1 MGFYADLL
9 ENVPESGLPTTDF
22 LSELE
27 LRRFQVPHSMA
38 SPFPGMDPYLEAAEL
53 WPDFHQQFVAGFY
66 QTLLP
71 GLVDRYR
78 ARVQTRQYIH
88 EVVLFTSVIT
98 DQHREP
104 FIEIRSRSSGKLMT
118 LVDVVSPGN
127 RLTEVGRNAYLNT
140 RIDAQ
145 REGAS
150 LVEIDL
156 VLAGTPPFAFDRSS
170 FAESTFVVTVTRP
183 AHPHRHEVYTAT
195 LDKHLPRFRLPL
207 AADHQDT
214 LVDLQPIFMRA
225 FDQGNFRE
233 RINYTVDPPTTLNEE
248 ARAWLQ
254 SLLQEQSLR

>member
-1 MGFYADLL
+1 L
-9 ENVPESGLPTTDF
+9 ES
-22 LSELE
+22 
-27 LRRFQVPHSMA
+27 
-38 SPFPGMDPYLEAAEL
+38 AEL

-78 ARVQTRQYIH
+78 ARVQTRHYIH
-88 EVVLFTSVIT
+88 EVVLFTSVNT
-98 DQHREP
+98 EQHREP

-127 RLTEVGRNAYLNT
+127 RLTDAGRNAYLNT
-140 RIDAQ
+140 RIEAQ

-156 VLAGTPPFAFDRSS
+156 VLAGQPPLDYDRTSL
-170 FAESTFVVTVTRP
+170 ADATYVVTVTRP
-183 AHPHRHEVYTAT
+183 THPHRHEVYTAT
-195 LDKHLPRFRLPL
+195 LDKPLPRFRLPL

-233 RINYTVDPPTTLNEE
+233 RINYTIDPATTLGDE

-254 SLLQEQSLR
+254 SLLEEQSLR